1 MKNALGRGLGV
12 VLAAT
17 AALAH
22 AEEPIIQAQPG
33 LTDGVNDDLAR
44 HTRILARV
52 MVLEREV

>member
-22 AEEPIIQAQPG
+22 AEEPVQQTRVAW
-33 LTDGVNDDLAR
+33 LTSCPAIPKR
-44 HTRILARV
+44 C
-52 MVLEREV
+52 